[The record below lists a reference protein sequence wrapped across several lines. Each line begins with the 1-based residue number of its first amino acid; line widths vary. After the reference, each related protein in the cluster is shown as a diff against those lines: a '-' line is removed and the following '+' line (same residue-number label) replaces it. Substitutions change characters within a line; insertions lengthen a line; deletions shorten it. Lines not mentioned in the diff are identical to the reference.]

1 MDPIQ
6 SRADVKEASYC
17 VQETLVFNN
26 ENKPRFAS
34 APVLDRIR
42 ASPRDLNGSD
52 PNWYGYSIRSRR
64 VRIANPNWIR

>member
-6 SRADVKEASYC
+6 RSADVKRGFLLHT
-17 VQETLVFNN
+17 ETLVFNN

-34 APVLDRIR
+34 ASVLNRIR

-52 PNWYGYSIRSRR
+52 QTGTAILSHPDEYG
-64 VRIANPNWIR
+64 